1 MSLSGEGMNKKEIL
15 VVAGGRIKPLFLQ
28 NIIDERK
35 RYIIGVDKGLEIL
48 DRLGVEANLAVGDF
62 DSVSFDIKQKY
73 LNRENTVL
81 LNAEKD
87 YSDTHIAILE
97 ALKQKPD
104 TIIIAGATGGRI
116 DHMLANISLLGI
128 CEAENVFA
136 YIIDEYN
143 KIRITNKPVSIK
155 KTSCYGK
162 YISLIPYTDKVTG
175 VNLSG
180 FKYKLTDA
188 TLVRD
193 ETIGIS
199 NEIEREEGFITFKSG
214 RLIVI
219 ESKD

>member
-15 VVAGGRIKPLFLQ
+15 VVAGGQIKPLFLQ
-28 NIIDERK
+28 NIIDEKK
-35 RYIIGVDKGLEIL
+35 RYIIGVDKGLEVL
-48 DRLGVEANLAVGDF
+48 DRLNVEADLAVGDF
-62 DSVSFDIKQKY
+62 DSVPPDVGQKY
-73 LNRENTVL
+73 INRENTVS

-116 DHMLANISLLGI
+116 DHMLANISILGI
-128 CEAENVFA
+128 CEAENVPA
-136 YIIDEYN
+136 YIIDENN
-143 KIRITNKPVSIK
+143 KIRITNKPISIK
-155 KTSCYGK
+155 KTSRYGK

>member
-15 VVAGGRIKPLFLQ
+15 VVAGGQIKPLFLQ
-28 NIIDERK
+28 NIIGERK

-48 DRLGVEANLAVGDF
+48 DRLGFEANLAVGDF
-62 DSVSFDIKQKY
+62 DSVPPDIKQKY
-73 LNRENTVL
+73 QSRENTVS
-81 LNAEKD
+81 LNAKKD

-104 TIIIAGATGGRI
+104 TIIIVGATGGRI

-128 CEAENVFA
+128 CEAENVPA
-136 YIIDEYN
+136 YIIDENN
-143 KIRITNKPVSIK
+143 KIRITNKPISIK
-155 KTSCYGK
+155 KTSRYGK

>member
-15 VVAGGRIKPLFLQ
+15 VVAGGQINPLFLQ

-35 RYIIGVDKGLEIL
+35 RYIVGVDKGLEIL
-48 DRLGVEANLAVGDF
+48 DRLGVEVNLAVGDF
-62 DSVSFDIKQKY
+62 DSAPPDIKQKY
-73 LNRENTVL
+73 QNRENTVS

-87 YSDTHIAILE
+87 YSDTHMAILE

-104 TIIIAGATGGRI
+104 TIIIVGATGGRI

-128 CEAENVFA
+128 CEAENVPA
-136 YIIDEYN
+136 YIIDENN
-143 KIRITNKPVSIK
+143 KIRITNKPISIK
-155 KTSCYGK
+155 KTSRYGK

>member
-15 VVAGGRIKPLFLQ
+15 VVAGGQINPLFLQ

-35 RYIIGVDKGLEIL
+35 RYIVGVDKGLEIL
-48 DRLGVEANLAVGDF
+48 DRLGVEVNLAVGDF
-62 DSVSFDIKQKY
+62 DSAPPGVKQKY
-73 LNRENTVL
+73 QNRENTVS

-87 YSDTHIAILE
+87 YSDTHMAILE

-104 TIIIAGATGGRI
+104 TIIIVGATGGRI

-128 CEAENVFA
+128 CEAENVPA
-136 YIIDEYN
+136 YIIDENN
-143 KIRITNKPVSIK
+143 KIRITNKPISIK
-155 KTSCYGK
+155 KTSRYGK